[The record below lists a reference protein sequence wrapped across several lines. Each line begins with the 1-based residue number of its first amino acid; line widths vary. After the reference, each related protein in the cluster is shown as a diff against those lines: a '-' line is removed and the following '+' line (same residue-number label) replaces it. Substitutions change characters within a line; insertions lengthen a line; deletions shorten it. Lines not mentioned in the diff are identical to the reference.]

1 MTRTGR
7 LRSGSGA
14 RDRVSR
20 VRSWPTPFIPQVPGR
35 APEVR
40 VHDTAS
46 GELVPAASGETTTLY
61 VCGITP
67 YDATHMGHAATYV
80 TFDLLVR
87 ILRDNGHRVRYVQ
100 NITDI
105 DDPLLER
112 AARDEIDW
120 RDLATREIAL
130 FREDMTALAVIPPDE
145 YLGAV
150 ESIPTFFAPIER
162 LLADG
167 FAYRLPASDA
177 SRADATDVYFDVARD
192 PRFGSVSHLDEAGM
206 LEVFEERGGDPDRPG
221 KRNRLDA
228 LLWRAHREGEP
239 EWDGGTLGWGRPG
252 WHIECACIA
261 LDHLGI
267 PIDIQGGGSDL
278 VFPHH
283 EMSAAHARALSGSD
297 RFAGAFVHQG
307 MVGLEGEKMS
317 KSRGNLVLV
326 SQLRSEGVD
335 PMAIRLALLAR
346 RHRDE
351 WMWDDAL
358 LADAQARLA
367 TWREA
372 LSGNGGPVADQTVDD
387 LRAALADDL
396 DSPRALE
403 AVDRWAAQALTRGG
417 DDPGAPGIVGRAL
430 DALLG
435 IRL

>member
-1 MTRTGR
+1 
-7 LRSGSGA
+7 
-14 RDRVSR
+14 
-20 VRSWPTPFIPQVPGR
+20 VRSWPTPFIPQIPGR

-46 GELVPAASGETTTLY
+46 GELVPAARGETVSLY

-67 YDATHMGHAATYV
+67 YDATHLGHAATYV

-87 ILRDNGHRVRYVQ
+87 ILRDNDHRVRYVQ

-112 AARDEIDW
+112 AERDGIDW
-120 RDLATREIAL
+120 RDLATREVAL
-130 FREDMTALAVIPPDE
+130 FREDMTALGVIPPDE

-150 ESIPTFFAPIER
+150 ESIPTFIAPIEQ
-162 LLADG
+162 LLDEG
-167 FAYRLPASDA
+167 LAYRVPAPDA
-177 SRADATDVYFDVARD
+177 SREGASDVYFDVAQD
-192 PRFGSVSHLDEAGM
+192 PRFGSVSHLDESGM
-206 LEVFEERGGDPDRPG
+206 LDVFEERGGDPDRAG

-228 LLWRAHREGEP
+228 LLWRAHRAGEP
-239 EWDGGTLGWGRPG
+239 EWEGASLGWGRPG

-261 LDHLGI
+261 CTHLGV
-267 PIDIQGGGSDL
+267 PVDIQGGGSDL
-278 VFPHH
+278 IFPHH
-283 EMSAAHARALSGSD
+283 EMSASHARALGRSD
-297 RFAGAFVHQG
+297 EFASAYVHQA
-307 MVGLEGEKMS
+307 MVGLDGEKMS

-326 SQLRSEGVD
+326 SDLRRQGVD

-346 RHRDE
+346 HHADE

-358 LADAQARLA
+358 LADAQARLE

-372 LSGNGGPVADQTVDD
+372 LSVNDGPVADQTVDD
-387 LRAALADDL
+387 IRAALADDL

-403 AVDRWAAQALTRGG
+403 AVDRWAAQTLTRGG
-417 DDPGAPGIVGRAL
+417 EDPGAPGIVARAI

-435 IRL
+435 VRL